1 MFQKGPF
8 NITVY
13 SERNIDEQTEIEYCL
28 AIIEKFDDQEKV
40 VYKRTLYINGNVPT
54 IEDYFKSLSLDDIES
69 MCREMK
75 ENQKLRI
82 KKSYSVSYSVA
93 PS

>member
-13 SERNIDEQTEIEYCL
+13 SERNVDEKTGIEYCL
-28 AIIEKFDDQEKV
+28 TIIEKFDEQEKV
-40 VYKRTLYINGNVPT
+40 VYKRTLYINGSVPT
-54 IEDYFKSLSLDDIES
+54 IEGYFKSLSLDDIES

-75 ENQKLRI
+75 ENQKLQI
-82 KKSYSVSYSVA
+82 KESYNVTLK
-93 PS
+93 